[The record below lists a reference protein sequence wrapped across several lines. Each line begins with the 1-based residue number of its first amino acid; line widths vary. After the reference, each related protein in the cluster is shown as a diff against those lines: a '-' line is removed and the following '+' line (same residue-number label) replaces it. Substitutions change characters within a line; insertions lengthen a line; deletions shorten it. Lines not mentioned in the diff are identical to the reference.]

1 MTPKIKNQSLATTKV
16 TVMSKQI
23 DLRSRLLNTPLMMSQ
38 EYAESFAA
46 MAPESFMIDG
56 EPDNADEMMFDF
68 AFGQS
73 KSKPYRMV
81 GSVAVISITGTL
93 LHRFNWAYS
102 GATGY
107 DYVRAVFDMALADDD
122 VEGIVF
128 DIHSGGGQV
137 DGAFELSDHIFDNR
151 GVKPSM
157 SIVNS
162 HAYSAAYLLASAAGS
177 MSVPK
182 TGGVGSI
189 GVVTMHTD
197 MSKMLN
203 DVGVKFTFIHAG
215 KHKVDG
221 NPYESL
227 PDDVRARFQSKI
239 DESYGMFTETVAR
252 YRGLDVEVIRGTEA
266 ATLSAKEAVDLKLVD
281 AVASPKE
288 AMKAFVAS
296 LNGEMK
302 GTTVM
307 AIQEKSGQQAANAE
321 GENTFTQADLDKAK
335 TDGVTEGR
343 STERDRFSA
352 VLASDHF
359 TGRESLAKK
368 MLTNPALSAT
378 EINEMLGEAQ
388 AVVAPVQ
395 SKGANA
401 FEAAMESSD
410 NPNAGAEG
418 QADESG
424 PTENALLRD
433 YAAATGMKLKQ

>member
-1 MTPKIKNQSLATTKV
+1 MMPKMKNQNLATTKV
-16 TVMSKQI
+16 TMMNRQI

-46 MAPESFMIDG
+46 MAPESFMIEG

-68 AFGQS
+68 SFGQS
-73 KSKPYRMV
+73 KSKPYKMV
-81 GSVAVISITGTL
+81 GNVAIIAITGTL
-93 LHRFNWAYS
+93 MHRFNWSYS

-107 DYVRAVFDMALADDD
+107 DYIRAVFDMALEDND
-122 VEGIVF
+122 VKGIVF
-128 DIHSGGGQV
+128 DVHSGGGQV
-137 DGAFELSDHIFDNR
+137 DGAFELSDHIFANR

-157 SIVNS
+157 AIVNS
-162 HAYSAAYLLASAAGS
+162 HAYSAAYLVASAAGS

-182 TGGVGSI
+182 TGGAGSI

-197 MSKMLN
+197 MSKLLN

-239 DESYGMFTETVAR
+239 DESYGMFVDTVAR
-252 YRGLDVEVIRGTEA
+252 YRGLDVGVVRGTEA
-266 ATLSAKEAVDLKLVD
+266 ATLSAREATDLGLVD
-281 AVASPKE
+281 AVASPSE
-288 AMKAFVAS
+288 AMTAFVAS
-296 LNGEMK
+296 LNGETK

-307 AIQEKSGQQAANAE
+307 AIQEKPGQQAANAE

-343 STERDRFSA
+343 TVERDRFSA

-368 MLTNPALSAT
+368 MLVNPALSAT

-395 SKGANA
+395 SQGANA
-401 FEAAMESSD
+401 FDSAMIASG
-410 NPNAGAEG
+410 NPDVGAEG
-418 QADESG
+418 QLDEPA

>member
-1 MTPKIKNQSLATTKV
+1 M
-16 TVMSKQI
+16 
-23 DLRSRLLNTPLMMSQ
+23 LNTPLMMSQ
-38 EYAESFAA
+38 EHAESFAA
-46 MAPESFMIDG
+46 MAPDSFMIDG

-81 GSVAVISITGTL
+81 GSVAVIPITGTL

-107 DYVRAVFDMALADDD
+107 DYIRAVFDIALMDDD

-128 DIHSGGGQV
+128 DVHSGGGQV
-137 DGAFELSDHIFDNR
+137 DGAFELSDHIFENR

-162 HAYSAAYLLASAAGS
+162 HAYSAAYLVGSAAGS

-182 TGGVGSI
+182 TGGAGSI

-197 MSKMLN
+197 MSKMLS

-221 NPYESL
+221 NPYQEL

-239 DESYGMFTETVAR
+239 DESYSMFVDTVAR
-252 YRGLDVEVIRGTEA
+252 YRGLDVGVVRGTEA
-266 ATLSAKEAVDLKLVD
+266 ATLSAKESVDLKLVD

-288 AMKAFVAS
+288 AMTAFVAS
-296 LNGEMK
+296 LNGETK

-307 AIQEKSGQQAANAE
+307 ATQEKAGQQAANAD
-321 GENTFTQADLDKAK
+321 GENTFTQADLDNAK
-335 TDGVTEGR
+335 NQGIVEGR
-343 STERDRFSA
+343 TMERERFSA
-352 VLASDHF
+352 VLASEQF
-359 TGRESLAKK
+359 TGREGLAKK
-368 MLTNPALSAT
+368 MLNNPSLSAD
-378 EINEMLGEAQ
+378 EINEMLEEAQ
-388 AVVAPVQ
+388 VVVPANAE
-395 SKGANA
+395 GENA
-401 FEAAMESSD
+401 FEHAMGTTD
-410 NPNAGAEG
+410 NPGVGAEDQNANQG
-418 QADESG
+418 DS
-424 PTENALLRD
+424 ENALLRD
-433 YAAATGMKLKQ
+433 YAAATGMKLKS

>member
-1 MTPKIKNQSLATTKV
+1 
-16 TVMSKQI
+16 MSKQI

-93 LHRFNWAYS
+93 MHRFNWAYS

-321 GENTFTQADLDKAK
+321 GENTFTQTDLDKAK
-335 TDGVTEGR
+335 ADGVTEGR

>member
-1 MTPKIKNQSLATTKV
+1 
-16 TVMSKQI
+16 MSKQI

-177 MSVPK
+177 LSVPK
-182 TGGVGSI
+182 RGGVGSI

>member
-1 MTPKIKNQSLATTKV
+1 
-16 TVMSKQI
+16 
-23 DLRSRLLNTPLMMSQ
+23 
-38 EYAESFAA
+38 
-46 MAPESFMIDG
+46 
-56 EPDNADEMMFDF
+56 
-68 AFGQS
+68 
-73 KSKPYRMV
+73 
-81 GSVAVISITGTL
+81 
-93 LHRFNWAYS
+93 
-102 GATGY
+102 
-107 DYVRAVFDMALADDD
+107 
-122 VEGIVF
+122 
-128 DIHSGGGQV
+128 
-137 DGAFELSDHIFDNR
+137 
-151 GVKPSM
+151 
-157 SIVNS
+157 
-162 HAYSAAYLLASAAGS
+162 
-177 MSVPK
+177 
-182 TGGVGSI
+182 
-189 GVVTMHTD
+189 MHTD